1 MFYDY
6 FLNLCNSIGKTPSA
20 VAIELG
26 ISKSTVSN
34 WKRRKNGVTDST
46 ALKIANYFGITVDEL
61 RSEEKNE
68 RSIPKDEAPNS
79 SDPVSDLR
87 EAVLSKYPSL
97 TQQQLNNIM
106 DFIDF
111 QIAQQEKQD
120 NKKDQP

>member
-1 MFYDY
+1 MFYDNY
-6 FLNLCNSIGKTPSA
+6 LRLCNSIGKTPSA
-20 VAIELG
+20 VALELG
-26 ISKSTVSN
+26 LSKSLVTR
-34 WKRRKNGVTDST
+34 WKAGGGLTDST
-46 ALKIANYFGITVDEL
+46 ALKIANYFGITVDQL
-61 RSEEKNE
+61 RSGEKNE

-79 SDPVSDLR
+79 SDPVLDLR
-87 EAVLSKYPSL
+87 EVVLSKYPSL

>member
-1 MFYDY
+1 MFYDNY
-6 FLNLCNSIGKTPSA
+6 LRLCNSIGKTPSA
-20 VAIELG
+20 VALELG
-26 ISKSTVSN
+26 LSKSLVTR
-34 WKRRKNGVTDST
+34 WKAGGGLTDST

-61 RSEEKNE
+61 RSGEKNE
-68 RSIPKDEAPNS
+68 PSIPEIEAPNS

-97 TQQQLNNIM
+97 SQQQLNNIM